1 MEIAIV
7 GGAIGGLFAANALVR
22 RGIEAEIRL
31 ATGSTS
37 ASGSNASRQTPFG
50 PIVTTAV
57 STAASSIVTAAA
69 RGFRGCTAAVTT
81 IPSWSGGVNASADS
95 GLTT

>member
-57 STAASSIVTAAA
+57 STAASSVTAAA